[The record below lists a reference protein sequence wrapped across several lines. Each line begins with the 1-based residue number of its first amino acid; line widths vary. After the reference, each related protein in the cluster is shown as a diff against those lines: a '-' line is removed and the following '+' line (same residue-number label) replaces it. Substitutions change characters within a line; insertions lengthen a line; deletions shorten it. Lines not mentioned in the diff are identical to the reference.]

1 MKILREAKRFLNKK
15 SSKAKLSN
23 ILTISHKINANG
35 QTSGLKTAQGTSFIS
50 SSQGRPQGGHSFR
63 YRQTIERKYK
73 TQGDFQN
80 QESSDKEF
88 INGQNLSYSSQNT
101 RNHEFGLDGH
111 QKSSGS
117 TFVNDSLI
125 NQSGHYQSGQWQNGE
140 GREASVP
147 LHNVGGGSKMYTS
160 EFLSK
165 SGFAGNSGAG
175 GSMIAMNAGQAGRME
190 QQQQSQV
197 ASRVVTRTV
206 VQKRVVRSVGPQELS
221 PAQRKIILETSQ
233 LERSISGKKVAM
245 PKIRLG
251 CNYLKIMFQ
260 KQMKLAFYLMQQ
272 VRQNLNKGEP
282 NQI

>member
-1 MKILREAKRFLNKK
+1 
-15 SSKAKLSN
+15 
-23 ILTISHKINANG
+23 
-35 QTSGLKTAQGTSFIS
+35 
-50 SSQGRPQGGHSFR
+50 
-63 YRQTIERKYK
+63 
-73 TQGDFQN
+73 
-80 QESSDKEF
+80 
-88 INGQNLSYSSQNT
+88 
-101 RNHEFGLDGH
+101 
-111 QKSSGS
+111 
-117 TFVNDSLI
+117 
-125 NQSGHYQSGQWQNGE
+125 
-140 GREASVP
+140 
-147 LHNVGGGSKMYTS
+147 
-160 EFLSK
+160 
-165 SGFAGNSGAG
+165 
-175 GSMIAMNAGQAGRME
+175 MIAMNAGQAGRME